1 MDNMYNILKKMKLQ
15 RLAKDRIKGGK
26 GDKAKDKDFSPKEV
40 KMGHV
45 VEGEHTSSKEL
56 AAEIT
61 RDHLTEDP
69 KYYSKLKDAGLADEL
84 EKGQNGDWQKE
95 GYQIRHEKPYKN
107 KGRMESIS
115 VVSLNG
121 VDVARFKFAY
131 SKKNNQLNVLAAEVH
146 PDHQRKGIA
155 TAVYSQIEKKTNLKL
170 TPTLS
175 QTQDAK
181 ALWAQPNRPFGK
193 SEDLEKGSFQRRYPF
208 NPTDVSQEARDAVE
222 SWIDGD
228 GDRSSIPLMTGN
240 DRLRAIQKL
249 HAVAPSRRNPETG
262 EREFLLHRGQSTQDI
277 RNGQIGQNGL
287 ASFTPFP
294 KVAANFANDA
304 LINQLELRPENHD
317 ESLSKFGNVYSAW
330 IPESAI
336 HHIPNQWGTADNTQI
351 KAGGYRSEYEV
362 IAKTPKLEL
371 MSTKHNN
378 IKHLI
383 DLHEKHVNAV
393 KADKQKPPTER
404 YKKSEDLNGS
414 NNLMHLEHYSSQPD
428 LKQIDPKF
436 HGTGVKGEESKRK
449 QNPDWVDRSY
459 HYVAGTTP
467 ESMVGAMPHKYTSS
481 VPKDKI
487 YDYQADPLN
496 LRSKSM
502 WGNKV
507 DPNTY
512 EKNIKEAGYHGYI
525 NKGAPGM
532 GSVVA
537 LFHPVQAQKIEKS
550 EELLKGAGRIAPKGL
565 DPKNT
570 RPDQDVKTFQ
580 PGQTSAKFLDRKHA
594 KLFPGYPAPSID
606 KDVAGIFYPSVTADP
621 SGESAQAFAPAG
633 VHDVI
638 EHEGHHALVDKLIA
652 VHGVDKIYNMYNNLL
667 QQIHPKVLD
676 FVTQVAR
683 SNPEYA
689 KMERHPTTRYQL
701 AHKEELVNMIRDF
714 VHGSGPGS
722 RREQWNAAL
731 DNPHFVRNWGFKTG
745 QEFDT
750 EVKRAWKTIRDGA
763 NKMKPEDL
771 K

>member
-107 KGRMESIS
+107 KGRMESVS

-175 QTQDAK
+175 QTQDAR

-193 SEDLEKGSFQRRYPF
+193 S
-208 NPTDVSQEARDAVE
+208 
-222 SWIDGD
+222 
-228 GDRSSIPLMTGN
+228 
-240 DRLRAIQKL
+240 
-249 HAVAPSRRNPETG
+249 
-262 EREFLLHRGQSTQDI
+262 QDI
-277 RNGQIGQNGL
+277 N
-287 ASFTPFP
+287 
-294 KVAANFANDA
+294 
-304 LINQLELRPENHD
+304 
-317 ESLSKFGNVYSAW
+317 ES
-330 IPESAI
+330 
-336 HHIPNQWGTADNTQI
+336 
-351 KAGGYRSEYEV
+351 
-362 IAKTPKLEL
+362 
-371 MSTKHNN
+371 
-378 IKHLI
+378 
-383 DLHEKHVNAV
+383 
-393 KADKQKPPTER
+393 
-404 YKKSEDLNGS
+404 S
-414 NNLMHLEHYSSQPD
+414 NLLHLEHYSSQPD

-606 KDVAGIFYPSVTADP
+606 KNVGGIFYPSVTADP

-652 VHGVDKIYNMYNNLL
+652 VHGVDKIHNMYNNLL

-683 SNPEYA
+683 SVPEYA